1 MHRLIPAAVVLIL
14 CSPAFAQETE
24 NAENASLKALATH
37 FENLDQF
44 SVNVTVDVDINING
58 RKQES
63 NAAIQLA
70 VRKPNQFRLSF
81 STNGNEGLAVND
93 GENTTTYIGEFKQ
106 YKTDPTDPEAPLDH
120 EMMGVLLNGA
130 LVADDP
136 YKVMTDGAQSIT
148 SAGEGKVGETACDIV
163 RMRTNEGVVDVYISQ
178 GDKPLPLQ
186 VIVDQTPMLKAAG
199 RQGSI
204 KIVMSYNDWKAG
216 EKLDDTLFAFDAPED
231 AKKVTKFGP
240 PAPGDALL
248 GKKAPAVELTS
259 LKGEKFTLDDVK
271 GKIVV
276 LDFWATWCGPCIRA
290 LPVIREVTSDM
301 AEQDVVLYTVNQR
314 ESDDKVN
321 AFLQK
326 KEWTDM
332 NVLMDRKAAV
342 AKEYKVRGIPQT
354 VIIGKD
360 GTVQAVHVGFS
371 PQIGDKLR
379 KELETLAKGESLVE

>member
-1 MHRLIPAAVVLIL
+1 VRL
-14 CSPAFAQETE
+14 
-24 NAENASLKALATH
+24 
-37 FENLDQF
+37 
-44 SVNVTVDVDINING
+44 
-58 RKQES
+58 
-63 NAAIQLA
+63 
-70 VRKPNQFRLSF
+70 
-81 STNGNEGLAVND
+81 
-93 GENTTTYIGEFKQ
+93 
-106 YKTDPTDPEAPLDH
+106 
-120 EMMGVLLNGA
+120 
-130 LVADDP
+130 
-136 YKVMTDGAQSIT
+136 
-148 SAGEGKVGETACDIV
+148 
-163 RMRTNEGVVDVYISQ
+163 RTNEGVVDVYISQ
-178 GDKPLPLQ
+178 GDKPLPLEGHRRPDADAQ
-186 VIVDQTPMLKAAG
+186 GRRSAGLGQDRHVLQRLEGRREAG
-199 RQGSI
+199 RRAVRLRS
-204 KIVMSYNDWKAG
+204 
-216 EKLDDTLFAFDAPED
+216 APED